1 MMRKGGL
8 HISENESML
17 VSERRPEESNISK
30 PKPPPPHKDKDCSCS
45 TKLERLETKLE
56 MFGLRL
62 EEIAANLNIS
72 FTKHMDAYGK
82 IVEEQKKRENI
93 EYLIWEIKE
102 TNEAVVQKVRK
113 DL

>member
-45 TKLERLETKLE
+45 TKLERL
-56 MFGLRL
+56 
-62 EEIAANLNIS
+62 
-72 FTKHMDAYGK
+72 
-82 IVEEQKKRENI
+82 
-93 EYLIWEIKE
+93 
-102 TNEAVVQKVRK
+102 
-113 DL
+113 